1 MRAQPSLTP
10 MHRGRLPAGSCRH
23 PHQGVDGPE
32 RPSGRNAVCGITPA
46 TIMSPARSHPGPWTE
61 IRPGA
66 RAHTLSFGSA
76 VPAPVKRSAL
86 GPAGRP
92 RGDRAPPPALP
103 RPSRV
108 AGATHNNINP
118 DAALAG
124 ASLHR

>member
-10 MHRGRLPAGSCRH
+10 MHRGRLPADSCRH
-23 PHQGVDGPE
+23 AFVDGPE
-32 RPSGRNAVCGITPA
+32 RPSGRTAICGITPA

-66 RAHTLSFGSA
+66 RAHTPLRDSA
-76 VPAPVKRSAL
+76 VAASVKRFAL

-92 RGDRAPPPALP
+92 RGDRAPPPALKQ
-103 RPSRV
+103 RSRV
-108 AGATHNNINP
+108 ADATPNNVNP